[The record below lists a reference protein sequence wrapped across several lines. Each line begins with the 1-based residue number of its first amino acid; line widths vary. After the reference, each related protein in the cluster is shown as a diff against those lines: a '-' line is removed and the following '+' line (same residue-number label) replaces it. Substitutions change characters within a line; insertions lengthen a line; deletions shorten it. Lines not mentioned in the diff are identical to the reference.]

1 MIRKNWSERR
11 PLTSFTLKIAKR
23 QRKPSINGFLKK
35 LNQPHL
41 KTGHWYRC
49 SDKAVSWINGKMVR
63 FEIAADITEKK
74 LAEIELRE
82 LSEALK
88 RSNQELEQFA
98 YVASHDLQEP
108 LRMISSYTQLLEKRY
123 SDKLDQDAK
132 DFINYAVDGAN
143 RMQKLIQDL
152 LTYSRVTTRGL
163 PMEIFDAHDALG
175 EAIWNLNMQIQDAN
189 ALISNDELPSIKG
202 DKTQLVVVFQ
212 NLIGNAIKFKNPD
225 VPPRVHISAQKAE
238 GRLGFCTF
246 SIKDNGIGIEEKYFE
261 KLFVIFQRLHGKRE
275 YPGTGIGL
283 ALVKRIIERHGG
295 KIWL

>member
-1 MIRKNWSERR
+1 
-11 PLTSFTLKIAKR
+11 
-23 QRKPSINGFLKK
+23 
-35 LNQPHL
+35 
-41 KTGHWYRC
+41 
-49 SDKAVSWINGKMVR
+49 
-63 FEIAADITEKK
+63 
-74 LAEIELRE
+74 
-82 LSEALK
+82 
-88 RSNQELEQFA
+88 
-98 YVASHDLQEP
+98 
-108 LRMISSYTQLLEKRY
+108 
-123 SDKLDQDAK
+123 
-132 DFINYAVDGAN
+132 
-143 RMQKLIQDL
+143 
-152 LTYSRVTTRGL
+152 
-163 PMEIFDAHDALG
+163 MEIFDAHDALG

>member
-152 LTYSRVTTRGL
+152 LTYSRPPWL
-163 PMEIFDAHDALG
+163 IFKPL
-175 EAIWNLNMQIQDAN
+175 QP
-189 ALISNDELPSIKG
+189 LILIISIPS
-202 DKTQLVVVFQ
+202 
-212 NLIGNAIKFKNPD
+212 GNFPKSSASKF
-225 VPPRVHISAQKAE
+225 
-238 GRLGFCTF
+238 
-246 SIKDNGIGIEEKYFE
+246 
-261 KLFVIFQRLHGKRE
+261 
-275 YPGTGIGL
+275 L
-283 ALVKRIIERHGG
+283 AT
-295 KIWL
+295 

>member
-1 MIRKNWSERR
+1 
-11 PLTSFTLKIAKR
+11 
-23 QRKPSINGFLKK
+23 
-35 LNQPHL
+35 
-41 KTGHWYRC
+41 
-49 SDKAVSWINGKMVR
+49 MVR

-175 EAIWNLNMQIQDAN
+175 EAIWNLNLQIQETN

-212 NLIGNAIKFKNPD
+212 NLIGNAIKFRNPD
-225 VPPRVHISAQKAE
+225 VPPRVHISVQKAE

-295 KIWL
+295 KIWLESTPNEGTTFYFNLPCI